1 MEIIEAWDDLEWKQ
15 NFHKTRTTFRY
26 LCNQL
31 GGKLQHISAIRETIP
46 VDKRIAIALWRLGT
60 NVEYQ
65 TISHLFGIG
74 LSSVCNILH
83 EVCKA
88 IVDTLLAKYIKEP
101 TGVEAMK
108 IVQGFEERWGFPQC
122 FGAIDGSHIPILP
135 PHDSPTDYYK

>member
-1 MEIIEAWDDLEWKQ
+1 MKPRSKREL
-15 NFHKTRTTFRY
+15 TTGIKAFWETASVEK
-26 LCNQL
+26 CQKCI
-31 GGKLQHISAIRETIP
+31 GHIKKDI
-46 VDKRIAIALWRLGT
+46 IAIALWRLGT